1 MGLYLCVF
9 DEYGNDLCGVEVGRY
24 QYFAEFR
31 KQVAIFVDEGRFGS
45 KMPTLLQHS
54 DCDGVWTVSQYKEL
68 LKDLEEIGQ
77 VLKQE
82 PPNREIQNLKGD
94 IFRFFGVVPRNLYE
108 CFVDTNCEFLIE
120 RLTQLC
126 DRAIK
131 ENQPIVF
138 Q

>member
-9 DEYGNDLCGVEVGRY
+9 DEFGNDIRGVEVGRY

-31 KQVAIFVDEGRFGS
+31 KQVAIFVDEGRFKS

-54 DCDGVWTVSQYKEL
+54 DCDGVWKVSQCKQL
-68 LKDLEEIGQ
+68 LKELEEIGR
-77 VLKQE
+77 VMKQE
-82 PPNREIQNLKGD
+82 PSNQEIQNLKGN
-94 IFRFFGVVPRNLYE
+94 IFKSFGVTPHNLFE
-108 CFVDTNCEFLIE
+108 CFVDTNCEFLID
-120 RLTQLC
+120 RLTELC
-126 DRAIK
+126 HCAIE